1 MDVEQDR
8 WEWVRR
14 LPWLMILAAIGLM
27 VVGANAIARGDELF
41 KLGEFAPR
49 QRIWATVSV
58 LGLVCTAAW
67 PYRNLKWI
75 SYPLY
80 ALSLVLLV
88 AVFFTPAKNY
98 SHRWI
103 PLKVMDFQPSELAKL
118 AFILGTARYLVWRES
133 LRTWLGLVVPFLMMV
148 VPMALILKEP
158 DLGTS
163 LLFGPV
169 LFAMLFTAGAR
180 PRHLAIVA
188 IMGVLCLPVLWK
200 HMSAEQ
206 KSRVVSLFRQKTGGE
221 AADDDSYHQHQSKR
235 VLALGGVFGSQLAG
249 MPVSN
254 VEAYHLP
261 ESRTDFVFC
270 LVGERWGLM
279 GCVAVL
285 MLYASLVGS
294 GLLVAAQTREPY
306 GRLIV
311 VGVIALIGTQTVINT
326 GMTVGLLPVTGMTLP
341 MVSYGGSSL
350 LFTCIALGLVIN
362 VALRPERDLIADPF
376 RFEEA

>member
-1 MDVEQDR
+1 MDAELDR
-8 WEWVRR
+8 SEWIRR
-14 LPWLMILAAIGLM
+14 LPWLLILAAVALL

-41 KLGEFAPR
+41 RLGEFAPR
-49 QRIWATVSV
+49 QRMWAMVGIV
-58 LGLVCTAAW
+58 GLVATAAW
-67 PYRNLKWI
+67 PYRRLKWI

-80 ALSLVLLV
+80 ALSLILLV
-88 AVFFTPAKNY
+88 AVFFTRAKNY

-103 PLKVMDFQPSELAKL
+103 PLGVMDFQPSELAKL
-118 AFILGTARYLVWRES
+118 AFILALARYLVWRES
-133 LRTWLGLVVPFLMMV
+133 LRTWLGLITPFLMMLIPV
-148 VPMALILKEP
+148 ILILKEP

-163 LLFGPV
+163 LLFAPV
-169 LFAMLFTAGAR
+169 LFAMLFAAGAR
-180 PRHLAIVA
+180 PRHLVIVA
-188 IMGVLCLPVLWK
+188 LMGVLCLPLLWK
-200 HMSAEQ
+200 QMSAEQ

-221 AADDDSYHQHQSKR
+221 APDDDSYHLHQSKR

-249 MPVSN
+249 MPVAN

-270 LVGERWGLM
+270 LIGERWGLI
-279 GCVAVL
+279 GCGAVL
-285 MLYASLVGS
+285 ILYSALVGS

-311 VGVIALIGTQTVINT
+311 VGVIALIGSQTVINT

-350 LFTCIALGLVIN
+350 LFTCVALGLVIN
-362 VALRPERDLIADPF
+362 VALRPECDLIADPF
-376 RFEEA
+376 RFEDD